1 MSELLYSERIS
12 HFNEERRLVAQYL
25 KSVTPDAATIH
36 ATVLHA
42 RNHSDIER
50 IANEELAI
58 LREKESRLTTL
69 FEQKTELIYKSKS
82 AEDER
87 LERISF
93 LSELPPLM
101 EIEKDTTYYYHDRS
115 QQRRPTSGGSKD
127 KSDASKAAKP
137 IALKR
142 VTSGKEAKLEADL
155 QREMREANE
164 LKTSINKYLD
174 SIEGRSV
181 QYTSSFSKSVASLK
195 AEAERLLAEAER
207 IDMVSYT
214 TVVELLSLRLKV
226 MVIQREELE
235 DSERLEK
242 EIKYYSDKE
251 TSLHMQLNNEVTELN
266 RKFDKEIQDNL
277 REYQQQLSA
286 LSLQEVKLLQ
296 KTSGAT
302 TGDSS
307 SAEVAA
313 LEREEAAAKARYEKL
328 RLRNQLEMEGF
339 NTESL
344 ALRKRLLAIERQLK
358 PSRK

>member
-1 MSELLYSERIS
+1 
-12 HFNEERRLVAQYL
+12 
-25 KSVTPDAATIH
+25 
-36 ATVLHA
+36 
-42 RNHSDIER
+42 
-50 IANEELAI
+50 
-58 LREKESRLTTL
+58 
-69 FEQKTELIYKSKS
+69 
-82 AEDER
+82 
-87 LERISF
+87 
-93 LSELPPLM
+93 M

-115 QQRRPTSGGSKD
+115 QQRRPTSGGGKD

-137 IALKR
+137 VALKR